1 MYISVSDENVYVS
14 SECVIYV
21 VCDTS
26 LHREMCDMRNGTHIH
41 PSVQFTFNKV
51 HFTGMQCLT

>member
-1 MYISVSDENVYVS
+1 MYISASDENVYVS

-26 LHREMCDMRNGTHIH
+26 LHREICDMRNGTHIH